1 MVHKSMKKKSKDGTS
16 RCGKVTCKFWKV
28 MRLQL
33 LMIFVTLFQLHAEN
47 SYTQQKV
54 SILFKDA
61 AIEEVIKAVEA
72 QSGYVVVYNN
82 TLLKTV
88 KRVTVTLRNVNAV
101 EALNEALKGSGLHC
115 KLVEDFLVIAKDNVK
130 TAPEDDKGR
139 KIEGKVTDK
148 DKLPLPG
155 VTVLIKGTTGGV
167 VTDTDG
173 KFQLTLPGNKEITL
187 QFSFVGMKTKEVKVT
202 DDKPLQIVLEEDV
215 TEVEEVVVNGI
226 FQRKAGSFTGSALT
240 MKGEDLKRVSN
251 SNVFA
256 SLKNLDPSLMIFD
269 NLEFGSDPNKMPTMA
284 LRGKTAFDLGS
295 DDIDLK
301 GSYANDPNAPLFILD
316 GFEAS
321 VQKIADLDMNR
332 VESLTILKDASA
344 KAIYGSKAAN
354 GVIVIETKKNTES
367 SLRISY
373 SGSVEIQ
380 APDLSSYNLTNA
392 AEKLEI
398 EKDAGLYYDKNL
410 STLFNL
416 QKDYNKKLA
425 AVVSGIDTDWLSKPL
440 RNGVGTKHG
449 ISFEMGNERLN
460 LIVGFSYNNVQ
471 GTMKGS
477 DRTNYEGS
485 VSISYRYKGLNFRDN
500 LTITSNVANDSPY
513 GAFSEYAV
521 LNPYLSPYDEKGNLV
536 QNASIIPGADNF
548 EANPLYNASL
558 NTKLTSKYL
567 DVTNNFSVEWM
578 IVMGWKVTGRFG
590 ITEKRVRADEFY
602 PANHLKFRSYSGEDL
617 FRKGSYQMNEGE
629 EKRMSGDVNMQFSQ
643 QFGDKHYVFANAGF
657 TLSEAY
663 YEELI
668 YKAEGFPHDRM
679 NDMMF
684 ARQYVK
690 DTKPTGRESTIRDIA
705 VLFAGNYAYDD
716 RFLVDGSF
724 RTSASSQY
732 GKNNRWGQF
741 WSVGVGWNIHNEVWL
756 KDSKIQQLKLR
767 GSVGYTG
774 AQSSEA
780 YASLATY
787 EYDLERVYMGFL
799 GSKLKAM
806 RNEDLKWK
814 EKFDYNVGLDFN
826 IGRLF
831 SMKFDYY
838 IGKTKNNLL
847 DFDIPTYTGFKTVKE
862 NVGDVENKG
871 FDLRLSITP
880 WNMPRERAYFTITT
894 AISRNKNKITGVSA
908 AMQNYNDKQDEVAS
922 SVFYNKPVQKYY
934 DGVSLD
940 AIWAVRSLGI
950 DPTNGQEIYLDK
962 KGNRTYTYRVSDQ
975 VVCGDKLPDFQ
986 GTAGFM
992 FSYKGIELNATFRF
1006 QYGAQMYNQT
1016 LVDKVENA
1024 SLKGNVDKRVYDGR
1038 WRNPGDLKPY
1048 KTLGNQ
1054 WVAEEGEYKD
1064 EKTQATSR
1072 FVQDRNE
1079 LSLSSLRVGYD
1090 FWKHNF
1096 IKKVAMERLRVEFY
1110 MNDVFML
1117 SSIKT
1122 ERGTAY
1128 PFARSFNFAIQAT
1141 F

>member
-33 LMIFVTLFQLHAEN
+33 LMILVTLFQLHAEN

-101 EALNEALKGSGLHC
+101 EALNEALRGSGLHC

-130 TAPEDDKGR
+130 TVPEDDKGR
-139 KIEGKVTDK
+139 KIEGEVTDK
-148 DKLPLPG
+148 DKMPLPG
-155 VTVLIKGTTGGV
+155 VTVLVKGTKLGV
-167 VTDTDG
+167 VTDTAG
-173 KFQLTLPGNKEITL
+173 KFQLTLPLEKEVTL
-187 QFSFVGMKTKEVKVT
+187 QFSFIGMKAQEVKIK
-202 DDKPLQIVLEEDV
+202 DYKPLSIVLEEEA

-485 VSISYRYKGLNFRDN
+485 VSISYRYNGLNFRDN

-1024 SLKGNVDKRVYDGR
+1024 SLKGNVDKRVYNGR

>member
-1 MVHKSMKKKSKDGTS
+1 MVYKSMKKKSKDGTS
-16 RCGKVTCKFWKV
+16 WYKKMSCKFWKV

-33 LMIFVTLFQLHAEN
+33 LMILVTLFQLHAEN

-54 SILFKDA
+54 TILFKDA

-115 KLVEDFLVIAKDNVK
+115 KLVENFLVIAKDNVK

-139 KIEGKVTDK
+139 RIEGKVTDK
-148 DKLPLPG
+148 DKMPLPG
-155 VTVLIKGTTGGV
+155 VTVLVKGTKLGV
-167 VTDTDG
+167 VTDTAG
-173 KFQLTLPGNKEITL
+173 KFQLTLPLEKEVTL
-187 QFSFVGMKTKEVKVT
+187 QFSFIGMKAQEVKIK
-202 DDKPLQIVLEEDV
+202 DYKPLSIVLEEEA

-629 EKRMSGDVNMQFSQ
+629 EKRLSGDINMQFSQ

>member
-130 TAPEDDKGR
+130 TVPEDDKGR

-148 DKLPLPG
+148 DKMPLPG
-155 VTVLIKGTTGGV
+155 VTVLVKGTKLGV
-167 VTDTDG
+167 VTDTAG
-173 KFQLTLPGNKEITL
+173 KFQLTLPLEKEVTL
-187 QFSFVGMKTKEVKVT
+187 QFSFIGMKAQEVKIK
-202 DDKPLQIVLEEDV
+202 DYKPLSIVLEEEA

-590 ITEKRVRADEFY
+590 ITEKRVRADEFF

>member
-148 DKLPLPG
+148 DKMPLPG
-155 VTVLIKGTTGGV
+155 VTVLVKGTKLGV
-167 VTDTDG
+167 VTDTAG
-173 KFQLTLPGNKEITL
+173 KFQLTLPLEKEVTL
-187 QFSFVGMKTKEVKVT
+187 QFSFIGMKAQEVKIK
-202 DDKPLQIVLEEDV
+202 DYKPLSIVLEEEA

-992 FSYKGIELNATFRF
+992 ISYKGIELNATFRF

>member
-101 EALNEALKGSGLHC
+101 EALNEALRGSGLHC

-130 TAPEDDKGR
+130 TVPEDDKGR

-148 DKLPLPG
+148 DKMPLPG
-155 VTVLIKGTTGGV
+155 VTVLVKGTKLGV
-167 VTDTDG
+167 VTDTAG
-173 KFQLTLPGNKEITL
+173 KFQLTLPLEKEVTL
-187 QFSFVGMKTKEVKVT
+187 QFSFIGMKAQEVKIK
-202 DDKPLQIVLEEDV
+202 DYKPLSIVLEEEA

-521 LNPYLSPYDEKGNLV
+521 LNPYLSPYDENGNLV

>member
-16 RCGKVTCKFWKV
+16 RCGKVACKFWKV

-173 KFQLTLPGNKEITL
+173 KFQLTLLGNKEITL

-240 MKGEDLKRVSN
+240 MKGEDLKKVSN

-513 GAFSEYAV
+513 GTFSEYAV

-629 EKRMSGDVNMQFSQ
+629 EKRLSGDINMQFSQ

-741 WSVGVGWNIHNEVWL
+741 WSVGVGWNIHNEMWL

-922 SVFYNKPVQKYY
+922 SIFYNKPVQKYY

-950 DPTNGQEIYLDK
+950 DPANGQEIYLDK

-1048 KTLGNQ
+1048 KTLGNR
-1054 WVAEEGEYKD
+1054 WVAEENEYKD

-1096 IKKVAMERLRVEFY
+1096 IKKVAMERLRIEFY

-1128 PFARSFNFAIQAT
+1128 PFARSFNFAVQAT

>member
-16 RCGKVTCKFWKV
+16 RCGKVACKFWKV

-240 MKGEDLKRVSN
+240 MKGEDLKKVSN

-316 GFEAS
+316 GFEAA

-460 LIVGFSYNNVQ
+460 LIVGVSYNNVQ

-513 GAFSEYAV
+513 GTFSEYAV

-629 EKRMSGDVNMQFSQ
+629 EKRLSGDINMQFSQ

-705 VLFAGNYAYDD
+705 VLFAGNYACDD

-741 WSVGVGWNIHNEVWL
+741 WSVGVGWNIHNEMWL

-922 SVFYNKPVQKYY
+922 SIFYNKPVQKYY

-950 DPTNGQEIYLDK
+950 DPANGQEIYLDK

-1048 KTLGNQ
+1048 KTLGNR
-1054 WVAEEGEYKD
+1054 WVAEENEYKD

-1096 IKKVAMERLRVEFY
+1096 IKKVAMERLRIEFY

-1128 PFARSFNFAIQAT
+1128 PFARSFNFAVQAT

>member
-88 KRVTVTLRNVNAV
+88 KRVTVTLRDVNAV

-115 KLVEDFLVIAKDNVK
+115 KLVENFLVIAKDNVK

-139 KIEGKVTDK
+139 RIEGKVTDK
-148 DKLPLPG
+148 DKMPLPG
-155 VTVLIKGTTGGV
+155 VTVLVKGTKLGV
-167 VTDTDG
+167 VTDTAG
-173 KFQLTLPGNKEITL
+173 KFQLTLPLEKEVTL
-187 QFSFVGMKTKEVKVT
+187 QFSFIGMKAQEVKIK
-202 DDKPLQIVLEEDV
+202 DYKPLSIVLEEEA

-477 DRTNYEGS
+477 DRTNYVGS

>member
-16 RCGKVTCKFWKV
+16 RCGKVAYKFWKV

-33 LMIFVTLFQLHAEN
+33 LMILVTLFQLHAEN

-240 MKGEDLKRVSN
+240 MKGEDLKKVSN

-513 GAFSEYAV
+513 GTFSEYAV

-629 EKRMSGDVNMQFSQ
+629 EKRLSGDINMQFSQ

-741 WSVGVGWNIHNEVWL
+741 WSVGVGWNIHNEMWL

-950 DPTNGQEIYLDK
+950 DPANGQEIYLDK

-1128 PFARSFNFAIQAT
+1128 PFARSFNFAVQAT

>member
-16 RCGKVTCKFWKV
+16 RCGKVACKFWKV

-240 MKGEDLKRVSN
+240 MKGEDLKKVSN

-513 GAFSEYAV
+513 GTFSEYAV

-629 EKRMSGDVNMQFSQ
+629 EKRLSGDINMQFSQ

-922 SVFYNKPVQKYY
+922 SIFYNKPVQKYY

-950 DPTNGQEIYLDK
+950 DPANGQEIYLDK

-1048 KTLGNQ
+1048 KTLGNR
-1054 WVAEEGEYKD
+1054 WVAEENEYKD

-1096 IKKVAMERLRVEFY
+1096 IKKVAMERLRIEFY

-1128 PFARSFNFAIQAT
+1128 PFARSFNFAVQAT

>member
-16 RCGKVTCKFWKV
+16 RCGKVACKFWKV

-240 MKGEDLKRVSN
+240 MKGEDLKKVSN

-513 GAFSEYAV
+513 GTFSEYAV

-629 EKRMSGDVNMQFSQ
+629 EKRLSGDINMQFSQ

-679 NDMMF
+679 NDIIF
-684 ARQYVK
+684 ARQYAK
-690 DTKPTGRESTIRDIA
+690 DAIPTGRESTIRDMGI
-705 VLFAGNYAYDD
+705 LFAANYAFDD
-716 RFLVDGSF
+716 RFLVDGSY

-741 WSVGVGWNIHNEVWL
+741 WSVGVGWNIHNEMWL

-922 SVFYNKPVQKYY
+922 SIFYNKPVQKYY

-950 DPTNGQEIYLDK
+950 DPANGQEIYLDK

-1048 KTLGNQ
+1048 KTLGNR
-1054 WVAEEGEYKD
+1054 WVAEENEYKD

-1096 IKKVAMERLRVEFY
+1096 IKKVAMERLRIEFY

-1128 PFARSFNFAIQAT
+1128 PFARSFNFAVQAT

>member
-16 RCGKVTCKFWKV
+16 RCGKVACKFWKV

-240 MKGEDLKRVSN
+240 MKGEDLKKVSN

-513 GAFSEYAV
+513 GTFSEYAV

-629 EKRMSGDVNMQFSQ
+629 EKRLSGDINMQFSQ

-741 WSVGVGWNIHNEVWL
+741 WSVGVGWNIHNEMWL

-922 SVFYNKPVQKYY
+922 SIFYNKPVQKYY

-950 DPTNGQEIYLDK
+950 DPANGQEIYLDK

-1048 KTLGNQ
+1048 KTLGNR
-1054 WVAEEGEYKD
+1054 WVAEENEYKD

-1096 IKKVAMERLRVEFY
+1096 IKKVAMERLRIEFY

-1128 PFARSFNFAIQAT
+1128 PFARSFNFAVQTT

>member
-1 MVHKSMKKKSKDGTS
+1 
-16 RCGKVTCKFWKV
+16 

-88 KRVTVTLRNVNAV
+88 KRVTVTLRDVNAV

-115 KLVEDFLVIAKDNVK
+115 KLVENFLVIAKDNVK

-139 KIEGKVTDK
+139 RIEGKVTDK
-148 DKLPLPG
+148 DKMPLPG
-155 VTVLIKGTTGGV
+155 VTVLVKGTKLGV
-167 VTDTDG
+167 VTDTAG
-173 KFQLTLPGNKEITL
+173 KFQLTLPLEKEVTL
-187 QFSFVGMKTKEVKVT
+187 QFSFIGMKAQEVKIK
-202 DDKPLQIVLEEDV
+202 DYKPLSIVLEEEA

-962 KGNRTYTYRVSDQ
+962 KGNRTYTYRVSE
-975 VVCGDKLPDFQ
+975 CG
-986 GTAGFM
+986 
-992 FSYKGIELNATFRF
+992 
-1006 QYGAQMYNQT
+1006 
-1016 LVDKVENA
+1016 
-1024 SLKGNVDKRVYDGR
+1024 
-1038 WRNPGDLKPY
+1038 
-1048 KTLGNQ
+1048 
-1054 WVAEEGEYKD
+1054 
-1064 EKTQATSR
+1064 
-1072 FVQDRNE
+1072 
-1079 LSLSSLRVGYD
+1079 
-1090 FWKHNF
+1090 
-1096 IKKVAMERLRVEFY
+1096 
-1110 MNDVFML
+1110 
-1117 SSIKT
+1117 
-1122 ERGTAY
+1122 
-1128 PFARSFNFAIQAT
+1128 
-1141 F
+1141 

>member
-1 MVHKSMKKKSKDGTS
+1 M
-16 RCGKVTCKFWKV
+16 
-28 MRLQL
+28 
-33 LMIFVTLFQLHAEN
+33 
-47 SYTQQKV
+47 
-54 SILFKDA
+54 
-61 AIEEVIKAVEA
+61 
-72 QSGYVVVYNN
+72 
-82 TLLKTV
+82 
-88 KRVTVTLRNVNAV
+88 TLRNVNAV

-130 TAPEDDKGR
+130 AAPEDDKGR

-155 VTVLIKGTTGGV
+155 VTVLVKGTKLGV
-167 VTDTDG
+167 VTDTAG
-173 KFQLTLPGNKEITL
+173 KFQLTLPLEKEVTL
-187 QFSFVGMKTKEVKVT
+187 QFSFIGMRTKEVKVT
-202 DDKPLQIVLEEDV
+202 DDKPLSIVLEEEA

-513 GAFSEYAV
+513 GSFSEYAV

-643 QFGDKHYVFANAGF
+643 QFGDKHYVFANVGF

-741 WSVGVGWNIHNEVWL
+741 WSVGVGWNIHNEAWL

-871 FDLRLSITP
+871 FDLRLSMTP

-908 AMQNYNDKQDEVAS
+908 AMQNYNDKQDEIAS

-986 GTAGFM
+986 GTAGFI

-1048 KTLGNQ
+1048 KTLGNR
-1054 WVAEEGEYKD
+1054 WVEEENEYKD

-1096 IKKVAMERLRVEFY
+1096 IKKIAMERLRIEFY

>member
-88 KRVTVTLRNVNAV
+88 KRVTVTLRDVNAV

-115 KLVEDFLVIAKDNVK
+115 KLVENFLVIAKDNVK

-139 KIEGKVTDK
+139 RIEGKVTDK
-148 DKLPLPG
+148 DKMPLPG
-155 VTVLIKGTTGGV
+155 VTVLVKGTKLGV
-167 VTDTDG
+167 VTDTAG
-173 KFQLTLPGNKEITL
+173 KFQLTLPLEKEVTL
-187 QFSFVGMKTKEVKVT
+187 QFSFIGMKAQEVKIK
-202 DDKPLQIVLEEDV
+202 DYKPLSIVLEEEA

-838 IGKTKNNLL
+838 IGKTTNNLL

>member
-1 MVHKSMKKKSKDGTS
+1 MKKKSKDGTS
-16 RCGKVTCKFWKV
+16 RCGKVVCKFWKV

-33 LMIFVTLFQLHAEN
+33 LMILVTLFQLHAEN

-54 SILFKDA
+54 TILFKDA

-115 KLVEDFLVIAKDNVK
+115 KLVEDFLVIAKEEVK
-130 TAPEDDKGR
+130 AVQKDDEGR

-148 DKLPLPG
+148 DKQPLPG
-155 VTVLIKGTTGGV
+155 VTVLVKGTKLGV
-167 VTDTDG
+167 VTDTAG
-173 KFQLTLPGNKEITL
+173 KFQLTLPLEKEVTL
-187 QFSFVGMKTKEVKVT
+187 QFSFIGMKAQEVKIK
-202 DDKPLQIVLEEDV
+202 DYKPLSIVLEEET

-548 EANPLYNASL
+548 EPNPLYNASL
-558 NTKLTSKYL
+558 NTKLQSKYI
-567 DVTNNFSVEWM
+567 DVTNNLSVEWM

-629 EKRMSGDVNMQFSQ
+629 EKRLSGDINMQFSQ

-741 WSVGVGWNIHNEVWL
+741 WSVGVGWNMHNEAWL
-756 KDSKIQQLKLR
+756 RDSKIQQLKLR

-799 GSKLKAM
+799 GAKLKAM

-922 SVFYNKPVQKYY
+922 SIFYNKPVQKYY

-1054 WVAEEGEYKD
+1054 WVAEESEYKD

>member
-16 RCGKVTCKFWKV
+16 LCGKVTCKFWKV

-88 KRVTVTLRNVNAV
+88 KRVTVTLRDVNAV
-101 EALNEALKGSGLHC
+101 EALNEALRGSGLHC

-130 TAPEDDKGR
+130 TVPEDDKGR

-148 DKLPLPG
+148 DKMPLPG
-155 VTVLIKGTTGGV
+155 VTVLVKGTKLGV
-167 VTDTDG
+167 VTDTAG
-173 KFQLTLPGNKEITL
+173 KFQLTLPLEKEVTL
-187 QFSFVGMKTKEVKVT
+187 QFSFIGMKAQEVKIK
-202 DDKPLQIVLEEDV
+202 DYKPLSIVLEEEA

-521 LNPYLSPYDEKGNLV
+521 LNPYLSPYDENGNLV

>member
-1 MVHKSMKKKSKDGTS
+1 
-16 RCGKVTCKFWKV
+16 

-148 DKLPLPG
+148 DKMPLPG
-155 VTVLIKGTTGGV
+155 VTVLVKGTKLGV
-167 VTDTDG
+167 VTDTAG
-173 KFQLTLPGNKEITL
+173 KFQLTLPLEKEVTL
-187 QFSFVGMKTKEVKVT
+187 QFSFIGMKAQEVKIK
-202 DDKPLQIVLEEDV
+202 DYKPLSIVLEEEA

>member
-16 RCGKVTCKFWKV
+16 R
-28 MRLQL
+28 L

-88 KRVTVTLRNVNAV
+88 KRVTVTLRDVNAV

-115 KLVEDFLVIAKDNVK
+115 KLVENFLVIAKDNVK

-139 KIEGKVTDK
+139 RIEGKVTDK
-148 DKLPLPG
+148 DKMPLPG
-155 VTVLIKGTTGGV
+155 VTVLVKGTKLGV
-167 VTDTDG
+167 VTDTAG
-173 KFQLTLPGNKEITL
+173 KFQLTLPLEKEVTL
-187 QFSFVGMKTKEVKVT
+187 QFSFIGMKAQEVKIK
-202 DDKPLQIVLEEDV
+202 DYKPLSIVLEEEAR
-215 TEVEEVVVNGI
+215 EVEEVVVNGI

>member
-1 MVHKSMKKKSKDGTS
+1 
-16 RCGKVTCKFWKV
+16 
-28 MRLQL
+28 
-33 LMIFVTLFQLHAEN
+33 
-47 SYTQQKV
+47 
-54 SILFKDA
+54 
-61 AIEEVIKAVEA
+61 
-72 QSGYVVVYNN
+72 
-82 TLLKTV
+82 
-88 KRVTVTLRNVNAV
+88 
-101 EALNEALKGSGLHC
+101 
-115 KLVEDFLVIAKDNVK
+115 
-130 TAPEDDKGR
+130 
-139 KIEGKVTDK
+139 
-148 DKLPLPG
+148 
-155 VTVLIKGTTGGV
+155 
-167 VTDTDG
+167 
-173 KFQLTLPGNKEITL
+173 
-187 QFSFVGMKTKEVKVT
+187 
-202 DDKPLQIVLEEDV
+202 
-215 TEVEEVVVNGI
+215 
-226 FQRKAGSFTGSALT
+226 
-240 MKGEDLKRVSN
+240 
-251 SNVFA
+251 
-256 SLKNLDPSLMIFD
+256 
-269 NLEFGSDPNKMPTMA
+269 MA

-590 ITEKRVRADEFY
+590 ITEKRVRADEFF

>member
-148 DKLPLPG
+148 DKMPLPG
-155 VTVLIKGTTGGV
+155 VTVLVKGTKLGV
-167 VTDTDG
+167 VTDTAG
-173 KFQLTLPGNKEITL
+173 KFQLTLPLEKEVTL
-187 QFSFVGMKTKEVKVT
+187 QFSFIGMKAQEVKIK
-202 DDKPLQIVLEEDV
+202 DYKPLSIVLEEEA

-316 GFEAS
+316 GFEAY

>member
-1 MVHKSMKKKSKDGTS
+1 MVHKSMKKKSKDGTFLF
-16 RCGKVTCKFWKV
+16 GKVVHKFWKV

-101 EALNEALKGSGLHC
+101 EALNEALRGSGLHC

-148 DKLPLPG
+148 DKMPLPG
-155 VTVLIKGTTGGV
+155 VTVLVKGTKLGV
-167 VTDTDG
+167 VTDTAG
-173 KFQLTLPGNKEITL
+173 KFQLTLPLEKEVTL
-187 QFSFVGMKTKEVKVT
+187 QFSFIGMKAQEVKIK
-202 DDKPLQIVLEEDV
+202 DYKPLSIVLEEEA

-485 VSISYRYKGLNFRDN
+485 VSISYRYKGLNFRGN

-590 ITEKRVRADEFY
+590 ITEKRVRADEFF

>member
-1 MVHKSMKKKSKDGTS
+1 MVHKSMKKKSKNGTS

-148 DKLPLPG
+148 DKMPLPG
-155 VTVLIKGTTGGV
+155 VTVLVKGTKLGV
-167 VTDTDG
+167 VTDTAG
-173 KFQLTLPGNKEITL
+173 KFQLTLPLEKEVTL
-187 QFSFVGMKTKEVKVT
+187 QFSFIGMKAQEVKIK
-202 DDKPLQIVLEEDV
+202 DYKPLSIVLEEEA

>member
-148 DKLPLPG
+148 DKMPLPG
-155 VTVLIKGTTGGV
+155 VTVLVKGTKLGV
-167 VTDTDG
+167 VTDTAG
-173 KFQLTLPGNKEITL
+173 KFQLTLPLEKEVTL
-187 QFSFVGMKTKEVKVT
+187 QFSFIGMKAQEVKIK
-202 DDKPLQIVLEEDV
+202 DYKPLSIVLEEEA

-269 NLEFGSDPNKMPTMA
+269 NLEFGSDPNKMPMMA

>member
-148 DKLPLPG
+148 DKMPLPG
-155 VTVLIKGTTGGV
+155 VTVLVKGTKLGV
-167 VTDTDG
+167 VTDTAG
-173 KFQLTLPGNKEITL
+173 KFQLTLPLEKEVTL
-187 QFSFVGMKTKEVKVT
+187 QFSFIGMKAQEVKIK
-202 DDKPLQIVLEEDV
+202 DYKPLSIVLEEEA

-548 EANPLYNASL
+548 EVNPLYNASL

>member
-1 MVHKSMKKKSKDGTS
+1 MKKKSKDGTFLF
-16 RCGKVTCKFWKV
+16 GKVVHKFWKI

-33 LMIFVTLFQLHAEN
+33 LIIFVTLFQLHAEN

-61 AIEEVIKAVEA
+61 AIEDVIREVEA

-82 TLLKTV
+82 TLLRTV

-101 EALNEALKGSGLHC
+101 EALNKALQGSGLHC
-115 KLVEDFLVIAKDNVK
+115 KLVEDFLVIAKGEAK
-130 TAPEDDKGR
+130 TAPEDDKGK
-139 KIEGKVTDK
+139 KIEGRVTDK
-148 DKLPLPG
+148 DKMPLPG
-155 VTVLIKGTTGGV
+155 VTVLVKGTKLGV
-167 VTDTDG
+167 VTDTAG
-173 KFQLTLPGNKEITL
+173 RFQLTLPLEKEVTL
-187 QFSFVGMKTKEVKVT
+187 QFSFIGMKSQEVKIK
-202 DDKPLQIVLEEDV
+202 DYKPLMVVLEEEA

-226 FQRKAGSFTGSALT
+226 FSRKAGSFTGSALT

-284 LRGKTAFDLGS
+284 LRGKTAFELES

-392 AEKLEI
+392 AQKLEI

-460 LIVGFSYNNVQ
+460 LIVGFSYNNIQ

-500 LTITSNVANDSPY
+500 LAITSNVANDSPY
-513 GAFSEYAV
+513 GAFSEYAA
-521 LNPYLSPYDEKGNLV
+521 LNPYLTPYDEKGNLV
-536 QNASIIPGADNF
+536 QNANIIPGSDNF
-548 EANPLYNASL
+548 VENPLYNASL
-558 NTKLTSKYL
+558 NTKLASKYI

-590 ITEKRVRADEFY
+590 VTEKRVRADEFY
-602 PANHLKFRSYSGEDL
+602 PANHLKFRSNSGEDL
-617 FRKGSYQMNEGE
+617 FRKGSYKMNEGE
-629 EKRMSGDVNMQFSQ
+629 EKRLSGDVNMQFSKELAE
-643 QFGDKHYVFANAGF
+643 KHYVFANAGF

-668 YKAEGFPHDRM
+668 YEAEGFPHDRM
-679 NDMMF
+679 NDIIF

-690 DTKPTGRESTIRDIA
+690 DSKPTGRESTIRDIA
-705 VLFAGNYAYDD
+705 VLCAGNYAYDN
-716 RFLVDGSF
+716 RFLLDGSF

-741 WSVGVGWNIHNEVWL
+741 WSVGVGWNIHNETWMR
-756 KDSKIQQLKLR
+756 DSKIQQLKLR

-787 EYDLERVYMGFL
+787 EYDLDRVYMGFL

-826 IGRLF
+826 IGRLL
-831 SMKFDYY
+831 SVKFDYY
-838 IGKTKNNLL
+838 IGKTKNNVL
-847 DFDIPTYTGFKTVKE
+847 DFDLPTYTGFKTVKE

-871 FDLRLSITP
+871 FDVRLSVTP
-880 WNMPRERAYFTITT
+880 WNMPKERGYFTITT
-894 AISRNKNKITGVSA
+894 AISRNKNKITGVST
-908 AMQNYNDKQDEVAS
+908 AMKNYNEKQDEKAS
-922 SVFYNKPVQKYY
+922 SKFYNRPVQKYY

-962 KGNRTYTYRVSDQ
+962 NGNRTYTYRVSDQ

-1024 SLKGNVDKRVYDGR
+1024 SLKNNVDKRVYDGR

-1048 KTLGNQ
+1048 KTLGNV
-1054 WVAEEGEYKD
+1054 WVEEESEYKD
-1064 EKTQATSR
+1064 EKTQSTSR

-1090 FWKHNF
+1090 FWKHDF
-1096 IKKVAMERLRVEFY
+1096 IKKVSMERLRIEFY

-1122 ERGTAY
+1122 ERGTSY

>member
-1 MVHKSMKKKSKDGTS
+1 MKKKSKDGTS

-88 KRVTVTLRNVNAV
+88 KRVTVTLRDVNAV

-115 KLVEDFLVIAKDNVK
+115 KLVENFLVIAKDNVK

-139 KIEGKVTDK
+139 RIEGKVTDK
-148 DKLPLPG
+148 DKMPLPG
-155 VTVLIKGTTGGV
+155 VTVLVKGTKLGV
-167 VTDTDG
+167 VTDTAG
-173 KFQLTLPGNKEITL
+173 KFQLTLPLEKEVTL
-187 QFSFVGMKTKEVKVT
+187 QFSFIGMKAQEVKIK
-202 DDKPLQIVLEEDV
+202 DYKPLSIVLEEEA

>member
-1 MVHKSMKKKSKDGTS
+1 M
-16 RCGKVTCKFWKV
+16 
-28 MRLQL
+28 
-33 LMIFVTLFQLHAEN
+33 
-47 SYTQQKV
+47 
-54 SILFKDA
+54 
-61 AIEEVIKAVEA
+61 
-72 QSGYVVVYNN
+72 
-82 TLLKTV
+82 
-88 KRVTVTLRNVNAV
+88 
-101 EALNEALKGSGLHC
+101 
-115 KLVEDFLVIAKDNVK
+115 
-130 TAPEDDKGR
+130 
-139 KIEGKVTDK
+139 
-148 DKLPLPG
+148 
-155 VTVLIKGTTGGV
+155 
-167 VTDTDG
+167 
-173 KFQLTLPGNKEITL
+173 
-187 QFSFVGMKTKEVKVT
+187 
-202 DDKPLQIVLEEDV
+202 
-215 TEVEEVVVNGI
+215 
-226 FQRKAGSFTGSALT
+226 
-240 MKGEDLKRVSN
+240 
-251 SNVFA
+251 
-256 SLKNLDPSLMIFD
+256 
-269 NLEFGSDPNKMPTMA
+269 
-284 LRGKTAFDLGS
+284 
-295 DDIDLK
+295 K

-513 GAFSEYAV
+513 GTFSEYAV

-629 EKRMSGDVNMQFSQ
+629 EKRLSGDINMQFSQ

-690 DTKPTGRESTIRDIA
+690 DTKPTG
-705 VLFAGNYAYDD
+705 AGIYN
-716 RFLVDGSF
+716 S
-724 RTSASSQY
+724 
-732 GKNNRWGQF
+732 
-741 WSVGVGWNIHNEVWL
+741 
-756 KDSKIQQLKLR
+756 
-767 GSVGYTG
+767 GYC
-774 AQSSEA
+774 
-780 YASLATY
+780 
-787 EYDLERVYMGFL
+787 R
-799 GSKLKAM
+799 
-806 RNEDLKWK
+806 
-814 EKFDYNVGLDFN
+814 
-826 IGRLF
+826 
-831 SMKFDYY
+831 
-838 IGKTKNNLL
+838 
-847 DFDIPTYTGFKTVKE
+847 
-862 NVGDVENKG
+862 
-871 FDLRLSITP
+871 
-880 WNMPRERAYFTITT
+880 
-894 AISRNKNKITGVSA
+894 
-908 AMQNYNDKQDEVAS
+908 
-922 SVFYNKPVQKYY
+922 
-934 DGVSLD
+934 
-940 AIWAVRSLGI
+940 
-950 DPTNGQEIYLDK
+950 
-962 KGNRTYTYRVSDQ
+962 
-975 VVCGDKLPDFQ
+975 VVC
-986 GTAGFM
+986 
-992 FSYKGIELNATFRF
+992 R
-1006 QYGAQMYNQT
+1006 
-1016 LVDKVENA
+1016 
-1024 SLKGNVDKRVYDGR
+1024 
-1038 WRNPGDLKPY
+1038 
-1048 KTLGNQ
+1048 
-1054 WVAEEGEYKD
+1054 
-1064 EKTQATSR
+1064 
-1072 FVQDRNE
+1072 
-1079 LSLSSLRVGYD
+1079 
-1090 FWKHNF
+1090 
-1096 IKKVAMERLRVEFY
+1096 
-1110 MNDVFML
+1110 
-1117 SSIKT
+1117 
-1122 ERGTAY
+1122 
-1128 PFARSFNFAIQAT
+1128 
-1141 F
+1141 

>member
-16 RCGKVTCKFWKV
+16 RCGKVVCKFWKV

-33 LMIFVTLFQLHAEN
+33 LMILVTLFQLHAEN

-240 MKGEDLKRVSN
+240 MKGEDLKKVSN

-513 GAFSEYAV
+513 GTFSEYAV

-629 EKRMSGDVNMQFSQ
+629 EKRLSGDINMQFSQ

-741 WSVGVGWNIHNEVWL
+741 WSVGVGWNIHNEMWL

-922 SVFYNKPVQKYY
+922 SIFYNKPVQKYY

-950 DPTNGQEIYLDK
+950 DPANGQEIYLDK

-1048 KTLGNQ
+1048 KTLGNR
-1054 WVAEEGEYKD
+1054 WVAEENEYKD

-1096 IKKVAMERLRVEFY
+1096 IKKVAMERLRIEFY

-1128 PFARSFNFAIQAT
+1128 PFARSFNFAVQAT

>member
-16 RCGKVTCKFWKV
+16 LCGKVTYKFWKV

-148 DKLPLPG
+148 DKMPLPG
-155 VTVLIKGTTGGV
+155 VTVLVKGTKLGV
-167 VTDTDG
+167 VTDTAG
-173 KFQLTLPGNKEITL
+173 KFQLTLPLEKEVTL
-187 QFSFVGMKTKEVKVT
+187 QFSFIGMKAQEVKIK
-202 DDKPLQIVLEEDV
+202 DYKPLSIVLEEEA

-256 SLKNLDPSLMIFD
+256 SLKNLNPSLMIFD

>member
-16 RCGKVTCKFWKV
+16 RCGKVAYKFWKV

-33 LMIFVTLFQLHAEN
+33 LMILVTLFQLHAEN

-240 MKGEDLKRVSN
+240 MKGEDLKKVSN

-513 GAFSEYAV
+513 GTFSEYAV

-629 EKRMSGDVNMQFSQ
+629 EKRLSGDINMQFSQ

-741 WSVGVGWNIHNEVWL
+741 WSVGVGWNIHNEMWL

-774 AQSSEA
+774 VQSSEA

-950 DPTNGQEIYLDK
+950 DPANGQEIYLDK

-1048 KTLGNQ
+1048 KTLGNR
-1054 WVAEEGEYKD
+1054 WVAEENEYKD

-1096 IKKVAMERLRVEFY
+1096 IKKVAMERLRIEFY

-1128 PFARSFNFAIQAT
+1128 PFARSFNFAVQAT

>member
-16 RCGKVTCKFWKV
+16 RCGKVVCKFWKV

-33 LMIFVTLFQLHAEN
+33 LMILVTLFQLHAEN

-130 TAPEDDKGR
+130 AAPEDDKGR

-148 DKLPLPG
+148 DKMPLPG
-155 VTVLIKGTTGGV
+155 VTVLVKGTTGGV

-240 MKGEDLKRVSN
+240 MKGEDLKKVSN

-513 GAFSEYAV
+513 GTFSEYAV

-629 EKRMSGDVNMQFSQ
+629 EKRLSGDINMQFSQ

-741 WSVGVGWNIHNEVWL
+741 WSVGVGWNIHNEMWL

-950 DPTNGQEIYLDK
+950 DPANGQEIYLDK

-1048 KTLGNQ
+1048 KTLGNR
-1054 WVAEEGEYKD
+1054 WVAEENEYKD

-1096 IKKVAMERLRVEFY
+1096 IKKVAMERLRIEFY

-1128 PFARSFNFAIQAT
+1128 PFARSFNFAVQAT

>member
-1 MVHKSMKKKSKDGTS
+1 
-16 RCGKVTCKFWKV
+16 

-101 EALNEALKGSGLHC
+101 EALNEALKGSGLYC

-148 DKLPLPG
+148 DKMPLPG
-155 VTVLIKGTTGGV
+155 VTVLVKGTKLGV
-167 VTDTDG
+167 VTDTAG
-173 KFQLTLPGNKEITL
+173 KFQLTLPLEKEVTL
-187 QFSFVGMKTKEVKVT
+187 QFSFIGMKAQEVKIK
-202 DDKPLQIVLEEDV
+202 DYKPLSIVLEEEA

>member
-130 TAPEDDKGR
+130 TVPEDDKGR

-148 DKLPLPG
+148 DKMPLPG
-155 VTVLIKGTTGGV
+155 VTVLVKGTKLGV
-167 VTDTDG
+167 VTDTAG
-173 KFQLTLPGNKEITL
+173 KFQLTLPLEKEVTL
-187 QFSFVGMKTKEVKVT
+187 QFSFIGMKAQEVKIK
-202 DDKPLQIVLEEDV
+202 DYKPLSIVLEEEA

-590 ITEKRVRADEFY
+590 ITEKRVRADEFF

-799 GSKLKAM
+799 GSKLKVM

>member
-148 DKLPLPG
+148 DKMPLPG
-155 VTVLIKGTTGGV
+155 VTVLVKGTKLGV
-167 VTDTDG
+167 VTDTAG
-173 KFQLTLPGNKEITL
+173 KFQLTLPLEKEVTL
-187 QFSFVGMKTKEVKVT
+187 QFSFIGMKAQEVKIK
-202 DDKPLQIVLEEDV
+202 DYKPLSIVLEEEA

-460 LIVGFSYNNVQ
+460 LIVGFSYNNAQ

>member
-101 EALNEALKGSGLHC
+101 EALNEALRGSGLHC

-130 TAPEDDKGR
+130 TVPEDDKGR
-139 KIEGKVTDK
+139 KIEGEVTDK
-148 DKLPLPG
+148 DKMPLPG
-155 VTVLIKGTTGGV
+155 VTVLVKGTKLGV
-167 VTDTDG
+167 VTDTAG
-173 KFQLTLPGNKEITL
+173 KFQLTLPLEKEVTL
-187 QFSFVGMKTKEVKVT
+187 QFSFIGMKAQEVKIK
-202 DDKPLQIVLEEDV
+202 DYKPLSIVLEEEA

-485 VSISYRYKGLNFRDN
+485 VSISYRYNGLNFRDN

-705 VLFAGNYAYDD
+705 VLFASNYAYDD

-1024 SLKGNVDKRVYDGR
+1024 SLKGNVDKRVYNGR